1 MDNSNVNDTEKWLPQ
16 AEKVAINATNT
27 TQAITETSP
36 CAEQTADKRYM
47 QRCLQLAKCGLLG
60 AKPNPMVGAVIVYRG
75 RIIGE
80 GYHAHYGE
88 AHAEVNAFASVKPQ
102 DEALLPQATLYV
114 SLEPC
119 AHHGKTPPCADLIIA
134 KGVPRVVV
142 GCVDPYAKVQGRGI
156 EKLRQAGIEV
166 VVGVLEKACLAL
178 NRPFMVYQRHHRP
191 YVILKWAQTANGFI
205 DLQQQALAIS
215 SPFTQMLSHKL
226 RAECDAILVGKTT
239 DEREHPEL
247 NTRHWWGE
255 NPRRLVLHRHQPI
268 NQLLSKLYQDQ
279 VQTLIVEGGAT
290 VHRAFIEANCCD
302 EIHRETA
309 PFTVNNGTKAIDIPP
324 HFVLS
329 KQEIY
334 DGHVLEEF
342 VTEF

>member
-1 MDNSNVNDTEKWLPQ
+1 M
-16 AEKVAINATNT
+16 
-27 TQAITETSP
+27 
-36 CAEQTADKRYM
+36 
-47 QRCLQLAKCGLLG
+47 
-60 AKPNPMVGAVIVYRG
+60 
-75 RIIGE
+75 
-80 GYHAHYGE
+80 
-88 AHAEVNAFASVKPQ
+88 
-102 DEALLPQATLYV
+102 
-114 SLEPC
+114 
-119 AHHGKTPPCADLIIA
+119 
-134 KGVPRVVV
+134 VV

-205 DLQQQALAIS
+205 DHQQQALAIS

-279 VQTLIVEGGAT
+279 VQTLIVEGGAM